1 MSASRR
7 IARGRPLPAQISNDS
22 DKKYLL
28 DSAKCPIYCRALTNF
43 DGRKQ
48 KPQASQTCSKKMTL
62 DDRIP
67 AFASLA
73 THTEEHLEMIEEAKR
88 LSLRRGF
95 FSGYSFRKAR
105 TSVAVSTLLALG
117 MWAALCGSSFADD
130 GPKPDPAG
138 TATGDKSSNVDA
150 AGNPFVVPEPT
161 DKSSPDYAKN
171 KKDFDDYQAQA
182 AKEPLAIKLA
192 DNVGHLRVATNFAWT
207 LNTGYL
213 VLFMQAGFALLTC
226 GLVRKKNA
234 AHLMMLNFAAYVFAF
249 LAYYAC
255 GYAFQ
260 FGAVAINAAPANLGG
275 VPTLNKFLIGS
286 GLWGFAGGKGFFF
299 LGPAY
304 DAGSNCFALFEV
316 VFMETAGY
324 IIVGAICERIS
335 FWAFLLC
342 ELFIGA
348 ILYPISGC
356 WTWGGGWMSQLG
368 SSMNLGHGYVDFA
381 GSTVVHAVGGF
392 AAMAL
397 AIILGPRLGKFGPG
411 GKIKAFPAH
420 NVVYVVTGTFIL
432 LFGWMGFNPGSTL
445 GATDLR
451 ISVVALNTN
460 LAAVAGSAAAMLIW
474 YFLFGKPDI
483 TMACNGMLAGLVA
496 ITAPCAF
503 VSPTSSVVIGVIAGS
518 LVCAGV
524 LFNERVLRIDDPCGA
539 VSVHGY
545 CGWLGAVS
553 VGIFADG
560 TYGAGWN
567 GVGASSYLGHA
578 GQGVTGLIHGDTRQ
592 FWCQLAGATLYAIW
606 AFGGTFA
613 VFWIVNKV
621 KSMRVAP
628 ESEEVGLDVPEFGMS
643 AYPEDAVV
651 TSY

>member
-1 MSASRR
+1 MIKRAGMLSVRLNLASVSAA
-7 IARGRPLPAQISNDS
+7 I
-22 DKKYLL
+22 
-28 DSAKCPIYCRALTNF
+28 
-43 DGRKQ
+43 
-48 KPQASQTCSKKMTL
+48 
-62 DDRIP
+62 
-67 AFASLA
+67 
-73 THTEEHLEMIEEAKR
+73 
-88 LSLRRGF
+88 
-95 FSGYSFRKAR
+95 
-105 TSVAVSTLLALG
+105 VLLAATL
-117 MWAALCGSSFADD
+117 AASSTFSFADD
-130 GPKPDPAG
+130 VAKPDPSG
-138 TATGDKSSNVDA
+138 TATGDKSAVVDA
-150 AGNPFVVPEPT
+150 AGNPFAVPEPT
-161 DKSSPDYAKN
+161 DKTAPGYARN

-182 AKEPLAIKLA
+182 AREPLAVKLA
-192 DNVGHLRVATNFAWT
+192 DSVGHVRVATNFAWT

-249 LAYYAC
+249 LAYYAV

-260 FGAVAINAAPANLGG
+260 FGAVAINAAPTNLGG
-275 VPTLNKFLIGS
+275 VPTLNHFLIGS
-286 GLWGFAGGKGFFF
+286 GQWGFVGGKGFFF

-304 DAGSNCFALFEV
+304 DSGSNCLALFEV

-342 ELFIGA
+342 ELFIAA

-356 WTWGGGWMSQLG
+356 WTWGGGWLSQLG
-368 SSMNLGHGYVDFA
+368 STMNLGHGYVDFA
-381 GSTVVHAVGGF
+381 GSSVVHAVGGF
-392 AAMAL
+392 CAMAL
-397 AIILGPRLGKFGPG
+397 AIVLGPRAGKFGPG
-411 GKIKAFPAH
+411 GKIRAFPAH
-420 NVVYVVTGTFIL
+420 NIVYVVTGTFIL

-451 ISVVALNTN
+451 ISVVAVNTN

-503 VSPTSSVVIGVIAGS
+503 VSPTSSVIIGVIAGS
-518 LVCAGV
+518 LVCGGV

-545 CGWLGAVS
+545 CGWLGAVC

-560 TYGAGWN
+560 AYGAGWN
-567 GVGASSYLGHA
+567 GVGGTTYLGQA
-578 GQGVTGLIHGDTRQ
+578 GQGVTGLLHGDTRQ
-592 FWCQLAGATLYAIW
+592 FWCQLMGATIYAVW
-606 AFGGTFA
+606 AFGATFV
-613 VFWIVNKV
+613 VFWTVNKV
-621 KSMRVAP
+621 KTMRVSP
-628 ESEEVGLDVPEFGMS
+628 ESEEEGLDVPEFGVPG
-643 AYPEDAVV
+643 YPEDAIV
-651 TSY
+651 TPY